1 MRASSPRIDLPFS
14 FVKSL
19 LSPADRLKRRHAAT
33 EHANRLVEELR
44 ARFPEL
50 PLEVEL
56 EIIRP
61 FGDVQPVD
69 DEDGSILVR
78 TDGDAVL
85 RVQAAANDLARQLLD
100 RDSYELVPRVW
111 PRTIWCRKSPR
122 EVPIEQRAAARSAG
136 RPVVHSERDAHGN
149 TRLCLVG
156 SHTGE
161 HDFDD

>member
-1 MRASSPRIDLPFS
+1 MKSS
-14 FVKSL
+14 
-19 LSPADRLKRRHAAT
+19 LSPAERLKRRHAAT
-33 EHANRLVEELR
+33 EHANRLVGELR

-50 PLEVEL
+50 PLDVEL

-85 RVQAAANDLARQLLD
+85 RVQAVANDLARQLLE
-100 RDSYELVPRVW
+100 RDGYELVPRVW
-111 PRTIWCRKSPR
+111 PRTIWCSRSSR
-122 EVPIEQRAAARSAG
+122 EAPEAARASARESG
-136 RPVVHSERDAHGN
+136 RPIVYSERDARGN

-156 SHTGE
+156 SHPGE
-161 HDFDD
+161 HEFAD

>member
-1 MRASSPRIDLPFS
+1 MKSS
-14 FVKSL
+14 
-19 LSPADRLKRRHAAT
+19 LSPAERLKRRHAAT
-33 EHANRLVEELR
+33 ERAQRLVEELR

-50 PLEVEL
+50 PLEVEM
-56 EIIRP
+56 EIIKP

-85 RVQAAANDLARQLLD
+85 RVQAVANDLARRLLEAEG
-100 RDSYELVPRVW
+100 YELVPRVW

-122 EVPIEQRAAARSAG
+122 DVPADARATARAAG
-136 RPVVHSERDAHGN
+136 RPIVHSERDARGN

-156 SHTGE
+156 SHPGDHE
-161 HDFDD
+161 FAD